1 MILPISVQCTT
12 FTFLIAKIYSAINMI
27 SDLIDIV
34 VEGIFFILG
43 RGSGKERPEKEK
55 IISNWC
61 FYLALII
68 AFIITLTYFDRMPM
82 NYFIWIALLCLPT
95 GFILFFIP
103 LRLHWIAPWK
113 IATYI
118 KASFTFSCIVWIA
131 ILIFIF

>member
-1 MILPISVQCTT
+1 
-12 FTFLIAKIYSAINMI
+12 MI
-27 SDLIDIV
+27 SDLIDII
-34 VEGIFFILG
+34 VEGTFFILG

-82 NYFIWIALLCLPT
+82 NYFIWIALL
-95 GFILFFIP
+95 
-103 LRLHWIAPWK
+103 WIAPWK

-118 KASFTFSCIVWIA
+118 KVSFTFSCIVWIA